1 MTEFLMGALGAIAVL
16 TLLAGGFLLGWRA
29 AGGKSRNRG
38 ADMEKEAGMDERRRM
53 LEEQKA
59 FREMLNY
66 NAETAYGMHGRPL
79 GEEDER

>member
-16 TLLAGGFLLGWRA
+16 TMLAGGFLLGWKA
-29 AGGKSRNRG
+29 AGGKSRHRS
-38 ADMEKEAGMDERRRM
+38 AVSEQEAGLEERRRM

-66 NAETAYGMHGRPL
+66 NAETAYGMHGKPL
-79 GEEDER
+79 GEEDDR

>member
-29 AGGKSRNRG
+29 AGGRSRHRG

-79 GEEDER
+79 GEEDDR